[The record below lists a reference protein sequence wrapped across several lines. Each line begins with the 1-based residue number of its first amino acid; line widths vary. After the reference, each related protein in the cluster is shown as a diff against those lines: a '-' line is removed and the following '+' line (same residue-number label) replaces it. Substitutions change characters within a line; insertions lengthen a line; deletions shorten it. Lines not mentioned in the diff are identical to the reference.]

1 MLTGGVK
8 TLDDVE
14 HLLTA
19 GAADLIGVG
28 RELLRNPHWAEDA
41 FSNKTLSL

>member
-1 MLTGGVK
+1 MSSAIKKAVTIPVMLTGGVK

-28 RELLRNPHWAEDA
+28 RELL
-41 FSNKTLSL
+41 